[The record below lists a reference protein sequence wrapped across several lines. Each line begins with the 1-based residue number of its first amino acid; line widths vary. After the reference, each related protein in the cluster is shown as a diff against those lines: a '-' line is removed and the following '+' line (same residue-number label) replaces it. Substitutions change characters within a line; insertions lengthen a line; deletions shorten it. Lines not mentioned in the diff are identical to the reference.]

1 MRDVLMG
8 YAKRGWSIFPCHSI
22 AQGKC
27 SCNKPDCAS
36 PGKHP
41 RTTHG
46 VKDASTDPAQIAAWH
61 RAYPSA
67 NWAVACGP
75 VSNLFVVD
83 VDRKSGG
90 YDSWSAWTRDNPVP
104 DTLTALTG
112 GGGRHFYFEHPGA
125 LEVGNK
131 VGWLTGV
138 DVRGEGGYVLL
149 PPSNHLSGGTYSW
162 RNPDEKPAVTPLT
175 LTQSIAQ
182 NERDDS
188 STERVG
194 GLLEGIAEGGRN
206 DEIHRRAVKAF
217 GALGPDQF
225 DAVLLLMLQ
234 AARNSPGSTPLTDRE
249 VRTTVASAQRHVA
262 STGDY
267 TQQWMLDWGRDHAAP
282 ETDALVERLLREM
295 RAKDT
300 AKQIY
305 AEEVSHAARSEV
317 PDVVPLSASE
327 LLILDDAVEYEWV
340 IPGRLPKG
348 IRLILTADEGA
359 GKSTLLRWIAG
370 SVAAGLDPFDWVNR
384 TSFDPQRVL
393 LVDVENP
400 YDLFQNRL
408 REMTEAWEA
417 NGGDRDLMLGN
428 LFFLPR
434 SDFGQP
440 LALEDPHDAERVR
453 KWVAEV
459 KPDLVVIG
467 PIYKLSDHNERE
479 EPFFQA
485 ITKLVDDLRD
495 EHGVTVIMEAHTPHD
510 ADTKRPIGSS
520 GWKRWPEMGFHLGR
534 TGRLTE
540 WRGNRF
546 GTDVSWPSSLRRAPE
561 GNAAFDLSVEISDLG
576 EAAREHDDKDRQLLA
591 RLVEVLSEVEN
602 DGARSFVRLK
612 ATLRVGEAAFKA
624 ALALGVETGVLE
636 VRAVGSRGAK
646 HVFTCSEAPEQV
658 GAPSCSDESRTGEDD
673 L

>member
-1 MRDVLMG
+1 M
-8 YAKRGWSIFPCHSI
+8 
-22 AQGKC
+22 
-27 SCNKPDCAS
+27 
-36 PGKHP
+36 
-41 RTTHG
+41 
-46 VKDASTDPAQIAAWH
+46 
-61 RAYPSA
+61 
-67 NWAVACGP
+67 
-75 VSNLFVVD
+75 FVVD

-90 YDSWSAWTRDNPVP
+90 FDSWEAWTRDNPVP
-104 DTLTALTG
+104 HTLTALTG
-112 GGGRHFYFEHPGA
+112 GGGRHLYFRYPDDGV
-125 LEVGNK
+125 VGNR
-131 VGWLTGV
+131 VGWLPGV

-162 RNPDEKPAVTPLT
+162 RDDSPAPAVAPLI

-182 NERDDS
+182 DERDDS
-188 STERVG
+188 STDPLG
-194 GLLEGIAEGGRN
+194 GYLEAIEEGARN
-206 DEIHRRAVKAF
+206 DTLHRRAVKLF

-225 DAVLLLMLQ
+225 DAVLVLMKE
-234 AARNSPGSTPLTDRE
+234 AARNSPGSTPLMERE
-249 VRTTVASAQRHVA
+249 VRTIVASAQRYVA

-267 TQQWMLDWGRDHAAP
+267 MQPWMREWGQSHDAP
-282 ETDALVERLLREM
+282 ETDALVEKYVREM
-295 RAKDT
+295 HAKDT
-300 AKQIY
+300 AKRRY
-305 AEEVSHAARSEV
+305 TDEVSRAARSEL
-317 PDVVPLSASE
+317 PDVVPLSAAQ
-327 LLILDDAVEYEWV
+327 LLDVDDAVEYEWV

-384 TSFDPQRVL
+384 RSFEPGRVL

-408 REMTEAWEA
+408 REMTEAWQA
-417 NGGDRDLMLGN
+417 NGGDRDVMLGN

-459 KPDLVVIG
+459 KPDLVVVG
-467 PIYKLSDHNERE
+467 PIYKLSDQNERE
-479 EPFFQA
+479 EPFFQS
-485 ITKLVDDLRD
+485 ITQLVDDLRD
-495 EHGVTVIMEAHTPHD
+495 EHGVTVLMEAHTPHD

-520 GWKRWPEMGFHLGR
+520 GWKRWPEMGFHLSR

-561 GNAAFDLSVEISDLG
+561 GNAAFDLSVEVSDLG
-576 EAAREHDDKDRQLLA
+576 DAAREHDDKDRQLLA
-591 RLVEVLSEVEN
+591 RLLEVLSEVEN
-602 DGARSFVRLK
+602 DGARSFARLK
-612 ATLRVGEAAFKA
+612 GALHVGEAAFKA

-636 VRAVGSRGAK
+636 VRAVGTRGAK

-658 GAPSCSDESRTGEDD
+658 NAPSCSDDARTGEDV
-673 L
+673 